1 MASTLSL
8 VHWMSNELKVAL
20 LFYPFCNFFV
30 FFSFSWRRRRRRNGK
45 KSCRGGDR
53 DTELEMGR
61 ERPKVLCV
69 VSRIY
74 SRSNEGNAVPH
85 RKGTT
90 LSFINELCRYVQQ
103 EQQPQQFFSFSVYFM
118 RQGRGWMWVACRTET
133 RDATHERH
141 ESTGKWNR
149 WKHTFH
155 QTYTTYTY
163 RCLYAQFC
171 GYRITWWTLSLVKH
185 IVLFFC
191 FCLGIVGLLFER
203 NLCARA
209 RAVSFSMNISFIV

>member
-1 MASTLSL
+1 
-8 VHWMSNELKVAL
+8 MSNELKVAL
-20 LFYPFCNFFV
+20 LFYPFCNFLV
-30 FFSFSWRRRRRRNGK
+30 FFSFSWRRRRNG

-90 LSFINELCRYVQQ
+90 LSFINELCRYIQQ
-103 EQQPQQFFSFSVYFM
+103 EQQEQEQFFSFSVYFM

-141 ESTGKWNR
+141 ESTGKWNG
-149 WKHTFH
+149 WEHTFH
-155 QTYTTYTY
+155 QTYIRIHTVVCVRTVLWISNNLMNLVSCQTY
-163 RCLYAQFC
+163 
-171 GYRITWWTLSLVKH
+171 I
-185 IVLFFC
+185 FF

-209 RAVSFSMNISFIV
+209 RRFIFYEYFIYCVTLCRIAL